1 MYLPNFF
8 KTKNELQAFRTLRYS
23 KMGPAL
29 ALWGVWAFYPSLY
42 NLVYTDIFPPAKGED
57 LYFRGDKKNR
67 RVNNLNNS
75 KLNIIHF

>member
-8 KTKNELQAFRTLRYS
+8 KTKNELQTFRTIRYS

-42 NLVYTDIFPPAKGED
+42 NLVFTDIFPPAKG
-57 LYFRGDKKNR
+57 KNY
-67 RVNNLNNS
+67 
-75 KLNIIHF
+75 K